1 MAAGDLRP
9 SGIHIAGSDGA
20 ALLLKSMERMRQ
32 NLRGTVVHVGDPADE
47 LSSATHEMSA
57 LMLSS
62 YSLDREFGDGH

>member
-9 SGIHIAGSDGA
+9 SRIYIADSDGA

-32 NLRGTVVHVGDPADE
+32 NLRGTLVHVGDPANQ